1 MRGVLMPTHPWGG
14 SENSPGSQSL
24 FTVGFGGDQESHD
37 LDAVTTEASRQDAGS
52 KANTLPPAGPAAERE
67 TCMVTSQSILGVARG
82 GQARAGERAGR

>member
-1 MRGVLMPTHPWGG
+1 MPTHPWGG

-24 FTVGFGGDQESHD
+24 FTGFGGDQESHD

-67 TCMVTSQSILGVARG
+67 ACMVTSQSILGVARG
-82 GQARAGERAGR
+82 GQARARERAGR